1 MFLKPWLSFINGKY
15 CLEIIVQAV
24 VDIDH
29 IDLIKVKPTFLIKV
43 GIFTSLNWV
52 LLS

>member
-1 MFLKPWLSFINGKY
+1 MFLKPQLFFINGKY

-29 IDLIKVKPTFLIKV
+29 IDQI
-43 GIFTSLNWV
+43 GW
-52 LLS
+52 

>member
-1 MFLKPWLSFINGKY
+1 MFLKPQLSFINGKY

-29 IDLIKVKPTFLIKV
+29 IDQI
-43 GIFTSLNWV
+43 GW
-52 LLS
+52 